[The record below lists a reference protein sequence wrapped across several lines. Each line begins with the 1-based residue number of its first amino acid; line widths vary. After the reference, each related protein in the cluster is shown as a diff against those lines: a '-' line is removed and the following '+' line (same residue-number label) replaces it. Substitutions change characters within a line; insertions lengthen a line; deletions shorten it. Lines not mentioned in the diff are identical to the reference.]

1 MPNRATDALEVMKR
15 WSENLGTLVSS
26 LRAKSTIVNIWNL
39 EFLLVHFRT
48 MPGKTEAKVRV
59 TGTDIIYLLFVI
71 LTSFFTYFY
80 NYGSPQ
86 AVFWDE
92 PYHIA
97 AAQKYQNG
105 VFFMEQHPPLGK
117 LLIALGEE
125 LVNANEED
133 DTFIKTDY
141 AKGFD
146 SSFSFVG
153 YRLFGALLA
162 WLTAPLLFLIFFTIT
177 RSSPLSALLSFLYIF
192 DNAEI
197 VHARGAMVDSPLT
210 FFGIL
215 CILLFLL
222 LDRNRKRNIHLFCIL
237 SLLLGASFGAAI
249 TTKVVALIFVIL
261 FGALLFRLVPDW
273 QRILLFS
280 FLSILGFAA
289 VFISVWHIHFSL
301 SSTVIPELS
310 KDGYYEA
317 SEPYKDIVA
326 EGRNRTL
333 SAFPVMLRD
342 SLNFIT
348 TYNKFVPRLDLC
360 KPDENGSPAYFW
372 PFGARTINYRW
383 EKTDD
388 GRTRYL
394 YLVSN
399 PVSWGLGLLGVVL
412 AGFFLLSRILL
423 PQKEPL
429 RHGFELLLFSSL
441 YGGYMITISQL
452 SRVMYLYHYFLP
464 LLFSFILFC
473 LVLENIQ
480 RVGPW
485 KIREGTKIVGMTIVG
500 LLIFGAFQF
509 YRPLTYYE
517 PMSNDAFKRRVLVPL
532 WELTCV
538 ECEKKSGLVVP
549 RQIDN

>member
-1 MPNRATDALEVMKR
+1 MIR
-15 WSENLGTLVSS
+15 SS
-26 LRAKSTIVNIWNL
+26 TTKTIRNTNGRLFPISIPIRRL
-39 EFLLVHFRT
+39 RT
-48 MPGKTEAKVRV
+48 MHRKAAATEKKATRASVW
-59 TGTDIIYLLFVI
+59 IYAGFVL

-117 LLIALGEE
+117 LLIALGEV
-125 LVNANEED
+125 LVNANETD
-133 DTFIKTDY
+133 DQFIKSDY
-141 AKGFD
+141 ATGFD
-146 SSFSFVG
+146 PSFSYVG
-153 YRLFGALLA
+153 YRFFPTLLG
-162 WLTAPLLFLIFFTIT
+162 WLTAPLLFLIFFVLT

-197 VHARGAMVDSPLT
+197 VHARSAMVDTPLT

-222 LDRNRKRNIHLFCIL
+222 LDRNRKKDVHQFCIL
-237 SLLLGASFGAAI
+237 SFVLGASFGAAVM
-249 TTKVVALIFVIL
+249 TKVVGLIFLLL
-261 FGALLFRLVPDW
+261 FPALLYRFLPDW
-273 QRILLFS
+273 RRIVLFS
-280 FLSILGFAA
+280 ALSVAGFSMI
-289 VFISVWHIHFSL
+289 FITVWQTHFSL
-301 SSTVIPELS
+301 SSRIVPELS
-310 KDGYYEA
+310 KNGFYEA
-317 SEPYKDIVA
+317 SDDYKNILTA
-326 EGRNRTL
+326 KRNTSLR
-333 SAFPVMLRD
+333 AFPIMVKD
-342 SLNFIT
+342 SINFIV
-348 TYNKFVPRLDLC
+348 TYNTFVPRLDLC

-372 PFGARTINYRW
+372 PFGARSINYRW

-388 GRTRYL
+388 GRFRYL

-399 PVSWGLGLLGVVL
+399 PIAWLCGIVGILL
-412 AGFFLLSRILL
+412 AGFFLLSRVLL

-429 RHGFELLLFSSL
+429 RHGFELLVFFTM
-441 YGGYMITISQL
+441 YMGYMITISQL
-452 SRVMYLYHYFLP
+452 PRVMYLYHYFLP

-485 KIREGTKIVGMTIVG
+485 KVQEGTKIIGMTIVG
-500 LLIFGAFQF
+500 LLMFGAFQF
-509 YRPLTYYE
+509 YRPLSYYE
-517 PMSNDAFKRRVLVPL
+517 PISNEAFTYRALLPL

-538 ECEKKSGLVVP
+538 ECEKVSGLVVP
-549 RQIDN
+549 RSIDNGQ